1 MKTVYVCEKCGA
13 NHDNYDAAYKC
24 EESHAN
30 IYIGGDYAS
39 EVKDKSVWKNGD
51 VLQRTC
57 VLPSEEKY
65 MEDPDT
71 GEYRYVTFFGVY
83 ELKRM
88 LKDDEVNRIE
98 DLHELRKQKE
108 EEDYRKWQAEYRRS
122 QEEKAAREAAQKAA
136 EEAQASDDNDE
147 EMESA

>member
-13 NHDNYDAAYKC
+13 SYDNYDAAYKC
-24 EESHAN
+24 EEAHAN
-30 IYIGGDYAS
+30 VYIGGDYAQD
-39 EVKDKSVWKNGD
+39 VKGRSVWKNGD
-51 VLQRTC
+51 ILPRTC
-57 VLPSEEKY
+57 VLPSDEVY

-88 LKDDEVNRIE
+88 LKDDEVEKIE
-98 DLHELRKQKE
+98 NLHELRKQKE
-108 EEDYRKWQAEYRRS
+108 EEDYRKWQEEYRRS
-122 QEEKAAREAAQKAA
+122 QEKKAALEAAQKAA
-136 EEAQASDDNDE
+136 EEAQASEDDDE